1 MWTIRFWVPLGS
13 GLMFL
18 QAISE
23 LIKNIAALMGKLE
36 LTSNSDEVAEA
47 VESVMSTEHLLQ
59 EEAKEA
65 EEIIEENVSKDE
77 KEGDK

>member
-1 MWTIRFWVPLGS
+1 
-13 GLMFL
+13 
-18 QAISE
+18 
-23 LIKNIAALMGKLE
+23 MGKLE

-77 KEGDK
+77 EEGDK